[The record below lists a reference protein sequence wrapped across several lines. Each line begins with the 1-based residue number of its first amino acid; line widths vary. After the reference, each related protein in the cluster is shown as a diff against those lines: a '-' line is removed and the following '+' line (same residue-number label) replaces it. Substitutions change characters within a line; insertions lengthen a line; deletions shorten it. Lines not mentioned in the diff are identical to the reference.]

1 MTDQQQPDANPRAE
15 PWPIRSAAGG
25 CVGLM
30 TMAMAHATGGVQDPI
45 GNTAFGAGLVVA
57 VMAFGN
63 IAIVALKRHGAARAR
78 RSQCPSP

>member
-1 MTDQQQPDANPRAE
+1 MTDQQQPEADPRVE

-25 CVGLM
+25 CIGLM
-30 TMAMAHATGGVQDPI
+30 TMAMAHATGGVHDPI

-63 IAIVALKRHGAARAR
+63 IAFVALKQHWRIAAKRNKAA
-78 RSQCPSP
+78 